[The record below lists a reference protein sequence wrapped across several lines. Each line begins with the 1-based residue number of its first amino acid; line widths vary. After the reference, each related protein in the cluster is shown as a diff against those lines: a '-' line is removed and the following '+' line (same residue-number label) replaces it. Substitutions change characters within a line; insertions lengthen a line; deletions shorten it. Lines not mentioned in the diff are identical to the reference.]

1 MSTYDPPCFGLGI
14 KTVTWSPTSQFLA
27 IGSYDEKVN
36 FKPNYNFIDAY
47 KSRLR
52 AVREMRSGFG
62 CSTAD

>member
-47 KSRLR
+47 KSRLY
-52 AVREMRSGFG
+52 VRSGR
-62 CSTAD
+62 